1 MLSVKF
7 FIGLII
13 VALLVTALVLFSDR
27 IFPQNTGTPA
37 NPPTSFEDDL
47 EGNSIDETV
56 QSTSVTPESA
66 ESLVISQEDGLTLLN
81 THCSKCHVTSKLL
94 QLKKSRADWE
104 MTLAQMETLGVRL
117 TGEERSILLNNL
129 LSAAN
134 P

>member
-1 MLSVKF
+1 MLSVKP

-13 VALLVTALVLFSDR
+13 VVLLITALVLFSNR

-37 NPPTSFEDDL
+37 NPPASFEDDL
-47 EGNSIDETV
+47 VGSSIDEPV

-66 ESLVISQEDGLTLLN
+66 ESLVIPQEDGLKLLN

-94 QLKKSRADWE
+94 PLKKSRADWE
-104 MTLAQMETLGVRL
+104 MALAQMETLGVRL
-117 TGEERSILLNNL
+117 TGEERSILIDYL